1 MADLRV
7 CVIGTGAMGT
17 DHIIRINNRASGAI
31 VTAIVE
37 PDAAR
42 AAAAL
47 THALDAKHF
56 ANISD
61 AIASGLIDAA
71 LVATPGAFHEE
82 DMRGIRGIRV

>member
-17 DHIIRINNRASGAI
+17 DHIIRINTRMSGAV

-37 PDAAR
+37 PDSQR
-42 AAAAL
+42 AEAAL
-47 THALDAKHF
+47 KFAPEAKEF

-61 AIASGLIDAA
+61 AIASG
-71 LVATPGAFHEE
+71 
-82 DMRGIRGIRV
+82 

>member
-17 DHIIRINNRASGAI
+17 DHIIRINTRMSGAV

-37 PDAAR
+37 PDSTR

-47 THALDAKHF
+47 KTLYGVHTSALR
-56 ANISD
+56 
-61 AIASGLIDAA
+61 
-71 LVATPGAFHEE
+71 AT
-82 DMRGIRGIRV
+82 R